1 MVAVMIGIDP
11 HKRSNTAV
19 VLDRNEKVL
28 GRERFTNDGPGCR
41 ALKAFV
47 KTWKQRTWAVEG
59 AGGVGLS
66 LAQRLAMEGE
76 LVVDVPAFLSA
87 RVRALAAAAD
97 ARQTTGRLR
106 GGRCRPAGS

>member
-28 GRERFTNDGPGCR
+28 GRERFTNDAAGYR

-47 KTWKQRTWAVEG
+47 KGWKQRTG
-59 AGGVGLS
+59 LLRKPVGW
-66 LAQRLAMEGE
+66 G
-76 LVVDVPAFLSA
+76 
-87 RVRALAAAAD
+87 
-97 ARQTTGRLR
+97 
-106 GGRCRPAGS
+106 